1 MPRGKATDPELVAQ
15 VTAALLAGMEIAEAQ
30 EKFSL
35 PYRTVKR
42 LADNLGPRLAEVG
55 NKKLDRIG
63 DLLADLIEDNV
74 KGMRAIALLP
84 TNAYYIKEHGPSAV
98 SDLYE
103 QLANTTVR
111 LLEAAGAVGEA
122 QQEEP
127 A

>member
-1 MPRGKATDPELVAQ
+1 MRGKATDPELVAQ
-15 VTAALLAGMEIAEAQ
+15 VTAALLAGMEISEAQ
-30 EKFSL
+30 EKFQL

-42 LADNLGPRLAEVG
+42 LADNLGPKLAEVG

-84 TNAYYIKEHGPSAV
+84 TNAHYIKEHGPSAV
-98 SDLYE
+98 SDLYQ

-111 LLEAAGAVGEA
+111 LLEAAGAVCEA
-122 QQEEP
+122 QQE
-127 A
+127 